1 MTSTIRLEKTDDGLA
16 LLRFDKGS
24 ANAIDPAFVEDL
36 LAVTA
41 QVADDASVRGVL
53 LCSSHPKVFCP
64 GLDLRVL
71 FELDRGAMG
80 AFMTRFSEAVVAL
93 YALRKPVVAALS
105 GHAVAGGCVIALAC
119 DLRVLK
125 RGGAQIGLN
134 EVKVGVPLP
143 WSVALLL
150 EANVAPTALTRV
162 ALLGN
167 NFADEEALAVGLVDA
182 LADAEG
188 FEDACLARLRELCER
203 DAFSY
208 GVTKSYLRAQ
218 ATAAMRER
226 EAELLP
232 EWLDGWFQPAT
243 RERIQ
248 KTLLAM
254 KK

>member
-1 MTSTIRLEKTDDGLA
+1 MTTIRIESTPDGLA
-16 LLRFDKGS
+16 LFRFDKAS

-36 LAVTA
+36 IAATTR
-41 QVADDASVRGVL
+41 VAGDPAVRGVL
-53 LCSSHPKVFCP
+53 LCSAHPKVFCP

-71 FELDRGAMG
+71 FEFDRGTMG
-80 AFMTRFSEAVVAL
+80 AFMTRFSAAVVNL

-167 NFADEEALAVGLVDA
+167 NFADEDALAVGLVDA

-188 FEDACLARLRELCER
+188 FEETCLAKLRELCER

-208 GVTKSYLRAQ
+208 GVTKSYLRAR
-218 ATAAMRER
+218 ATAAMREL
-226 EAELLP
+226 EPELLP
-232 EWLDGWFQPAT
+232 EWLDGWFQPST
-243 RERIQ
+243 RDRIQ
-248 KTLLAM
+248 KTLAAM